1 VRDSGRLPICLLPH
15 PLAHL
20 RTQTSCT
27 RDPNS
32 NLVFFH
38 LPSYL
43 TCPFLP
49 LANYGDRYRH
59 GEKISTAFAESAVNQ
74 VVSKRMVKKQQM
86 RWTESGAHNLLQIRT
101 KVLNNQLREGMQN
114 EQEMEIQKKVA

>member
-1 VRDSGRLPICLLPH
+1 LSFSARHLALCFAEKVRDSGRLPICLLPH
-15 PLAHL
+15 PLATL

-49 LANYGDRYRH
+49 LP
-59 GEKISTAFAESAVNQ
+59 
-74 VVSKRMVKKQQM
+74 
-86 RWTESGAHNLLQIRT
+86 
-101 KVLNNQLREGMQN
+101 
-114 EQEMEIQKKVA
+114 KKVMIEFPFLFLALAHF